1 MAKFL
6 SRNHFKGQKGFKC
19 LNTDYYRK
27 SWILKHLLPYFIGL
41 LRLVLLGV
49 LLGAL
54 ENVDTLLP
62 PVDLS
67 LDGKLG
73 SVGSVL
79 SLPLATLQN
88 CLWDSGE
95 LCVRHSSEMRT
106 CRDKKPLDL
115 LNKLLSSILSARHGS
130 DDVRVP
136 GVSDAQGTDKEIFS
150 TSSPQLVVVASVV
163 MDTSLG
169 QHGVVLDLRLAERRR
184 VVGNDHQLALAVPQ
198 GFESLLVAEA
208 ILARLHHQSQPGVD
222 GFIGLLTGF
231 LCCNHLDVL
240 LDL

>member
-1 MAKFL
+1 MKQVA
-6 SRNHFKGQKGFKC
+6 
-19 LNTDYYRK
+19 
-27 SWILKHLLPYFIGL
+27 LPNFIGL
-41 LRLVLLGV
+41 LRLVLFGV

-54 ENVDTLLP
+54 ENVDTVLP
-62 PVDLS
+62 PINLG

-115 LNKLLSSILSARHGS
+115 LNKLLSGILSARHGS

-136 GVSDAQGTDKEIFS
+136 GVSDAQGTDEEIFS

-163 MDTSLG
+163 VDTSLG

-198 GFESLLVAEA
+198 GFEGLLVAEA
-208 ILARLHHQSQPGVD
+208 ILARLHHKRQPRVD

-231 LCCNHLDVL
+231 L
-240 LDL
+240 